1 MGKAA
6 INPLV
11 ITRYNA
17 LITVTSDLALHRM
30 HIYHTGDHGGTGG
43 WYLEATRHAHTSPNI
58 ELHRLSQRLESPG
71 WSWTWTFDKNAVLLS
86 ENQLRERESL

>member
-30 HIYHTGDHGGTGG
+30 HIYHTGDHGGTRG
-43 WYLEATRHAHTSPNI
+43 WYLEATRHAHTIPNI

-71 WSWTWTFDKNAVLLS
+71 WSWTWAFDQNAGLLS